1 MWSNV
6 ISVDKAY
13 DREIDYILNKLQG
26 TKDVSYAVEES
37 KDRLSIYLASA
48 CERQDKVESEI
59 LAIVQEVYLT
69 FLKTR
74 FYKER
79 LNLENFDHAKCAF
92 LSSLVHFDREFESN
106 IVSKVISCTL
116 DYNIDGLY
124 NFRLRAI
131 KESWEEIAEVA
142 NRLLAGS
149 AGDAD
154 IFDIASF
161 ITGSD
166 GKKSQL
172 LLKDGDVYNITKRQN
187 IKTIDVFNDDEYDLL
202 FAIVR
207 EKPVEI
213 LVENGNVSPKFM
225 ATLKHL
231 TRVITK

>member
-13 DREIDYILNKLQG
+13 DREIDYILNRLQN
-26 TKDVSYAVEES
+26 TKDVSFAVEES
-37 KDRLSIYLASA
+37 RDRLSIYLASA
-48 CERQDKVESEI
+48 CERQDRVESEI
-59 LAIVQEVYLT
+59 LSIVQEVYLT
-69 FLKTR
+69 FIKTR
-74 FYKER
+74 FFRDR

-92 LSSLVHFDREFESN
+92 LSSLVHFDRDFESN

-116 DYNIDGLY
+116 DYNIDGLF

-172 LLKDGDVYNITKRQN
+172 LLKDGDVYNITKRQDV
-187 IKTIDVFNDDEYDLL
+187 KTIDVFENDEYDLL
-202 FAIVR
+202 FAIVK
-207 EKPVEI
+207 EKPIEI
-213 LVENGNVSPKFM
+213 LVENDNVSQKFM
-225 ATLKHL
+225 STLKHL
-231 TRVITK
+231 ARVVVK